1 MAGQLNVGYIGLG
14 NIGKPSAKH
23 LVGKAWRAH
32 VYDVYRP
39 AVDELVALGA
49 VGCDTVADLA
59 RACGHIGICV
69 RDAAQVE
76 DCLYGTGGILENA
89 QSGTLV
95 AIHSTVTR
103 NALLR
108 WAQDAADRGLEL
120 IDAAITGGAA
130 VAEEGKLCYMV
141 GGSEQAVARATPV
154 FMSSAEKVIHAGT
167 LGAGMVLKLCNNM
180 MTYAEYLAMSEATR
194 LAEAAGLT
202 ADMLYEVG
210 QSNGVVNAG
219 MHRMVSNRN
228 KLAPALTEEQM
239 EQYFG
244 SFGRLGEKDLQCAL
258 DTAGE
263 MGVQLPSTARL
274 RDVVYDMFMNRY

>member
-1 MAGQLNVGYIGLG
+1 MSELQNVGYIGLG
-14 NIGKPSAKH
+14 NIGKPSARH
-23 LVGKAWRAH
+23 LIGKSWRAH

-39 AVDELVALGA
+39 AVDEMAALGA
-49 VGCDTVADLA
+49 VACATVTELA
-59 RACGHIGICV
+59 RACSHIGICV
-69 RDAAQVE
+69 RDAGQVE
-76 DCLYGTGGILENA
+76 DLLYGESGILQNA
-89 QSGTLV
+89 RPGTLV

-103 NALLR
+103 NAILR
-108 WAQDAADRGLEL
+108 WAEDAAGCNLEL

-141 GGSEQAVARATPV
+141 GGGEEAVARATPV
-154 FMSSAEKVIHAGT
+154 FMSSAEKVIHAGA
-167 LGAGMVLKLCNNM
+167 LGSGMVLKLCNNM

-202 ADMLYEVG
+202 ADMLYQVG

-258 DTAGE
+258 ATATE
-263 MGVQLPSTARL
+263 LGVELPSTAQL